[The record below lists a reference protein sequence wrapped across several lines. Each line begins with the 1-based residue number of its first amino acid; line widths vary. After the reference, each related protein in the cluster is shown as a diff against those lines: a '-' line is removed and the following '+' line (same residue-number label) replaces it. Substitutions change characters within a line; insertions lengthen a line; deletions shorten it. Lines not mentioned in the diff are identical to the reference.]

1 MTNLGKIDLQ
11 NKMFYFKSKIMED
24 KDKIIA
30 LLRKQL
36 KDSESKCN
44 ALEQELELIK
54 AHPEILEKE
63 EFNIPDFGTNEWAN
77 WMIEINKKR

>member
-1 MTNLGKIDLQ
+1 MTNLGKINLQ

-30 LLRKQL
+30 SLRKQL

-54 AHPEILEKE
+54 SHPEILEKE

>member
-1 MTNLGKIDLQ
+1 
-11 NKMFYFKSKIMED
+11 MFYFKSKIMED

>member
-1 MTNLGKIDLQ
+1 
-11 NKMFYFKSKIMED
+11 MED

-30 LLRKQL
+30 SLRKQL

-54 AHPEILEKE
+54 SHPEILEKE